1 MRNNGCTNFDRRKI
15 LVSKKFEVRFT
26 PPLNIYRQK
35 LCKVISA
42 YLKNS
47 FLWSVDSGIRIPN
60 SGFPRF
66 RFRFSIFVFYG
77 CLYVPPQAGDFH
89 WFQDFCL
96 YFHRMNPY
104 LKHFSSKKYRIIVSF
119 PWIAIQRKTTWSDS
133 VRMHRNLWFVSITM
147 HEPTR
152 TVGSTTSPKYA
163 SAG

>member
-1 MRNNGCTNFDRRKI
+1 MVVMRNNGCTNFDRRKI

-26 PPLNIYRQK
+26 PPLNVYRQK

-60 SGFPRF
+60 SGFRF
-66 RFRFSIFVFYG
+66 RFPVSNFRVLWLPVRSASSG
-77 CLYVPPQAGDFH
+77 WHFH
-89 WFQDFCL
+89 WFQDFCS
-96 YFHRMNPY
+96 YFRRMNPY

-152 TVGSTTSPKYA
+152 TVGNTTSPK
-163 SAG
+163 

>member
-15 LVSKKFEVRFT
+15 LVSKRFEVRFT
-26 PPLNIYRQK
+26 PPLNFYRQT

-60 SGFPRF
+60 SGFRF
-66 RFRFSIFVFYG
+66 RVPVSGFRVLLLPVRSASSG
-77 CLYVPPQAGDFH
+77 WHFH
-89 WFQDFCL
+89 WFQDFCS
-96 YFHRMNPY
+96 YFYRMNPY

-147 HEPTR
+147 HGPAR
-152 TVGSTTSPKYA
+152 TVGSTTSPK
-163 SAG
+163 